1 MQGLGFKVDSSG
13 FSVDRVRVQGLRFE
27 VWGGELWKNDSGFGD
42 CGSTLKVC
50 GLRFVRYRVKR

>member
-1 MQGLGFKVDSSG
+1 MVYGLGFKVCVQGSG
-13 FSVDRVRVQGLRFE
+13 FGAHGLRFE